1 MSAVATTLAK
11 TNLHDMDFEALRDY
25 FVGALAD
32 RQKAQAVMNASRQA
46 PLLERFTGSERVM
59 LQGLFGDI
67 LNNHARA

>member
-1 MSAVATTLAK
+1 MATTIAK

-25 FVGALAD
+25 FVDALAD

-46 PLLERFTGSERVM
+46 PLLKRFTGSEGVM
-59 LQGLFGDI
+59 LGDLYSSI